1 MYDITLFSIFRD
13 SQGYLERYLNQVLG
27 VFELIGGKCR
37 AVWLEGDSID
47 NTKHILIKAK
57 RQLKEW
63 GYDVTLVHYNHGG
76 PHWASEPNKDRW
88 HVLANC
94 WNKCLNLIKPTK
106 YTMVVESDLIYNS
119 EIVFD
124 LIRKLDEDH
133 HVIYPLLLVDRSLEK
148 FPFEYYYDTWG
159 FTREGKHF
167 IHEPPYWPTSKNL
180 IEENELLEITTG
192 GGMILSTYDIQ
203 IKGLF
208 DQTCCVMKY
217 PSDIKLFAHKECKIY
232 HPVPNHWGLRNE

>member
-1 MYDITLFSIFRD
+1 
-13 SQGYLERYLNQVLG
+13 
-27 VFELIGGKCR
+27 
-37 AVWLEGDSID
+37 
-47 NTKHILIKAK
+47 
-57 RQLKEW
+57 
-63 GYDVTLVHYNHGG
+63 
-76 PHWASEPNKDRW
+76 
-88 HVLANC
+88 
-94 WNKCLNLIKPTK
+94 
-106 YTMVVESDLIYNS
+106 MVVESDLIYNS